1 MMKGFDDVQVVI
13 RADASTE
20 IGTGH
25 VMRCLT
31 LADKFKRNGAMVQ
44 FVCREHPGHFCDLI
58 QQMGY
63 PVFRLPYCE
72 QKANEADVNYAY
84 AHWLGEPWE
93 EDLAQTSSMLSNLGT
108 AIDLLVVDHYA
119 IDIRWEQ
126 NIRSFVNKI
135 MIVDDLANRHH
146 DCDILLDQNLYD
158 NMEHR
163 YDGIIPE
170 HCMKLLGPSYALLRD
185 EFQVARKF
193 AQIREKGVRRILA
206 FFGGSDPTN
215 ETQKA
220 LEAFMLLEETELT
233 IDVVVGSSNPN
244 KAKIAELCSKLVNA
258 EYYCQTNQMAELMV
272 RADLA
277 IGAGGSTTWERCF
290 LGLPAITITTADN
303 QMEVTEVVASRGAIH
318 YLGHYSEV
326 SPPAIAIAIK
336 KYLENPGLLA
346 DISRTGMEI
355 MGQLDAVDA
364 VSVVGTLL
372 NSVK

>member
-1 MMKGFDDVQVVI
+1 MKGFDALQIVI

-31 LADKFKRNGAMVQ
+31 LADKFRRNGAMVQ
-44 FVCREHPGHFCDLI
+44 FVCREHPGHLCDLI
-58 QQMGY
+58 QQMEY
-63 PVFRLPYCE
+63 PVLRLPYFE
-72 QKANEADVNYAY
+72 QKVNEAEGAYAY
-84 AHWLGEPWE
+84 SHWLGVPWE
-93 EDLAQTSSMLSNLGT
+93 EDLAQTSSMLSILGT
-108 AIDLLVVDHYA
+108 AIDLLIVDHYA

-146 DCDILLDQNLYD
+146 DCDILLDQNLYN
-158 NMEHR
+158 NMENR
-163 YDGIIPE
+163 YDGMIPE
-170 HCMKLLGPSYALLRD
+170 YCMKFLGPSYALLRD
-185 EFQVARKF
+185 EFQVARTF

-220 LEAFMLLEETELT
+220 LEAFILLEETELK

-244 KAKIAELCSKLVNA
+244 KAKIAELCSKLLNA

-272 RADLA
+272 HADLA

-303 QMEVTEVVASRGAIH
+303 QIEVTEVVASRGAIQ

-326 SPPAIAIAIK
+326 SPPTIAIAIK
-336 KYLENPGLLA
+336 KYCENPGLLA

-364 VSVVGTLL
+364 VSVVSNLL